1 MKKKDLKPK
10 ISILMVVNNEEKKI
24 IKSIR
29 SVLNQN
35 FNKFEMLI
43 FDNNS
48 TDKTKFFLR
57 NLTKDEK
64 KIKVF
69 YSKKNLGI
77 TKALNFLIKKTKTKV
92 IARID
97 GDDYWN
103 INKLRIQYPFF
114 KVSNKNIVGT
124 NSYYLKND
132 KIYSSSNLPI
142 YNIEIRNKLIYSNPF
157 IHSSIIFNKKF
168 FKSYNPE
175 YLKCQDYDAWL
186 RLSLNKNLKFKNIK
200 RKLTYIDLSKPLSF
214 LSAIND
220 IKIRY
225 KHLKHL
231 KLLKSIFSFT
241 YIFISI
247 FKLFYK
253 VIINKK

>member
-1 MKKKDLKPK
+1 MK
-10 ISILMVVNNEEKKI
+10 KKI

-77 TKALNFLIKKTKTKV
+77 TKALNFLIKKTESKV

-103 INKLRIQYPFF
+103 INKLRIQY
-114 KVSNKNIVGT
+114 
-124 NSYYLKND
+124 L
-132 KIYSSSNLPI
+132 
-142 YNIEIRNKLIYSNPF
+142 
-157 IHSSIIFNKKF
+157 
-168 FKSYNPE
+168 
-175 YLKCQDYDAWL
+175 
-186 RLSLNKNLKFKNIK
+186 
-200 RKLTYIDLSKPLSF
+200 F
-214 LSAIND
+214 LSYQTKILWGQILIILKM
-220 IKIRY
+220 IKFTRVQIYRY
-225 KHLKHL
+225 
-231 KLLKSIFSFT
+231 
-241 YIFISI
+241 
-247 FKLFYK
+247 
-253 VIINKK
+253 IIKK